1 MSTANWPAIE
11 PNEENNSADLF
22 GTDLFGD
29 DIFDMY
35 NSSDVT
41 GKSLLKYICIKCGR
55 F

>member
-1 MSTANWPAIE
+1 MSTANWPAID
-11 PNEENNSADLF
+11 PNEENNSDLF

-41 GKSLLKYICIKCGR
+41 GKSI
-55 F
+55 